1 MAKDDEITIGELYRT
16 IQRIDKRLEAG
27 DEKLELHGQALV
39 RLETELKGMRCDVS
53 GLRRKMLWSASGVG
67 TFFGGVIGGLTAW
80 WTK

>member
-1 MAKDDEITIGELYRT
+1 MTKDDEITTGELYRG
-16 IQRIDKRLEAG
+16 IQRLDKLLEVAA
-27 DEKLELHGQALV
+27 EKVALQGQALV
-39 RLETELKGMRCDVS
+39 RLEMELKGMRCDVN